1 MRSIS
6 FRLTVWYTVI
16 VTLTVVAC
24 LFSGRFLMERYLIR
38 GLDLMVDAEYQEIR
52 GRILAMGEAAAQA
65 DVIDA
70 IRYHA
75 ELDTA
80 LYYFQVNHQHRDILF
95 KSANLGPHVL
105 PASLHGS
112 EPTTLDHPNLGL
124 MRTKE
129 YILGPLD
136 VHIAVS
142 LANVE
147 ILFQNYNRLSV
158 YATLVVLVLSVGLGY
173 FLSRLAL
180 NPVRAIQA
188 SARRITASNFDERIE
203 VPNTRDEMARMAE
216 LLNEMLDRLQGA
228 YQLVRRFTAE
238 ASHELRTPLSIIRLQ
253 TERLMRD
260 ESLSREERWEG
271 LQDQLDSIERLNKLV
286 DDLLFL
292 AKADAGVM
300 PVQFKTVLLREFVED
315 FAEDA
320 RLLAEDRGVVFSVS
334 GSMEGTW
341 VFDPVWIRHVLLN
354 LLSNA
359 LKVSPSGSRIEL
371 ELRIGE
377 HALMLAV
384 SDEGPG
390 IPPDKVERIFERFH
404 RLDTEQDA
412 CGSGLGLAICRSI
425 VTRHGGTITARNR
438 TPHGLRVEALLPW
451 SESSE
456 SPGE

>member
-6 FRLTVWYTVI
+6 FRLTVWYTVV

-24 LFSGRFLMERYLIR
+24 LLAGRFFMERYLIR

-52 GRILAMGEAAAQA
+52 GRILALGDGASQA
-65 DVIDA
+65 DLIEA

-80 LYYFQVNHQHRDILF
+80 LYYFQVNRDEEETLF
-95 KSANLGPHVL
+95 KSANLGPHAL
-105 PASLHGS
+105 PSRLDGS
-112 EPTTLDHPNLGL
+112 APMTLEHPNLGV
-124 MRTKE
+124 MRAKQYT
-129 YILGPLD
+129 LGPLE

-142 LANVE
+142 LANVA
-147 ILFQNYNRLSV
+147 ILFENYNRLSL
-158 YATLVVLVLSVGLGY
+158 YATLAVFILSIGLGY

-188 SARRITASNFDERIE
+188 SARRITAFNFDERIG
-203 VPNTRDEMARMAE
+203 VPNTRDEMARMAQ

-253 TERLMRD
+253 TERMMRD
-260 ESLSREERWEG
+260 DTLSREERMEG

-300 PVQFKTVLLREFVED
+300 PVHFKAVLLRDFVED

-320 RLLAEDRGVVFSVS
+320 RLLAEDQGVEFTVT
-334 GSMEGTW
+334 GSLEGTW

-359 LKVSPSGSRIEL
+359 LNVSPPGSRIEWKVL
-371 ELRIGE
+371 PGE
-377 HALMLAV
+377 ESLILAV
-384 SDEGPG
+384 ADEGPG

-404 RLDTEQDA
+404 RLDTRHEA
-412 CGSGLGLAICRSI
+412 GGSGLGLAICRSI
-425 VTRHGGTITARNR
+425 VARHGGRITARNR
-438 TPHGLRVEALLPW
+438 TPHGLRVEAVLPRDGLPEPM
-451 SESSE
+451 SA
-456 SPGE
+456 